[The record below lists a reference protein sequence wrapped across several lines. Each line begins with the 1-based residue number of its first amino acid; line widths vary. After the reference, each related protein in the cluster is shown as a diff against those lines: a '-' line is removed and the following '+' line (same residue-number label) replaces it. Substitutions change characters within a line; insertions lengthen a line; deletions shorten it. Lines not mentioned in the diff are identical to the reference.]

1 MALDDPRPRSRA
13 VQQDQNERAFTMIES
28 RNKRVLI
35 VDNDEEEAARLA
47 TVLQREGYDSNATW
61 SGLEALELLKSGEF
75 DVVLVSN
82 YLPDVYV
89 GDFFQRLN
97 RLPVHPCSF
106 VMEEGQVSAATL
118 QKIKNLIEEEK

>member
-1 MALDDPRPRSRA
+1 M
-13 VQQDQNERAFTMIES
+13 MES

-35 VDNDEEEAARLA
+35 VDNDEEEAARLG
-47 TVLQREGYDSNATW
+47 TVLQREGYDADATW
-61 SGLEALELLKSGEF
+61 SGIEALERLKSGEF
-75 DVVLVSN
+75 DVVLVSH

-106 VMEEGQVSAATL
+106 VMQEGQVPATTV
-118 QKIKNLIEEEK
+118 QKIKNLMEEERQPAK

>member
-1 MALDDPRPRSRA
+1 M
-13 VQQDQNERAFTMIES
+13 TES

-35 VDNDEEEAARLA
+35 VDNDEEEAARLG
-47 TVLQREGYDSNATW
+47 TVLQRAGYDSNATW

-89 GDFFQRLN
+89 GDFFQRLH
-97 RLPVHPCSF
+97 RLPVQPCSF
-106 VMEEGQVSAATL
+106 VMQEGHTSAATM
-118 QKIKNLIEEEK
+118 QNIKNMIEQEKQPTK